1 MFESFGFAEKVLKE
15 AYWVNEVGFWR
26 PDDGGA
32 GLIRADR
39 IADVEYDLSEMPHV
53 ILNQAR
59 LRDLADKRRWPPTR
73 EDLEQANT
81 GVKLLLNFDTPSKIS
96 DSYCPPCASKSPT
109 SSSMGAHSHS
119 IHVSRNSIC

>member
-1 MFESFGFAEKVLKE
+1 MFESFGFSEKVLKE

-53 ILNQAR
+53 ILDQAR
-59 LRDLADKRRWPPTR
+59 LRDLAYNGRWPPTR
-73 EDLEQANT
+73 EDLKQANT
-81 GVKLLLNFDTPSKIS
+81 GSKLFLNFDTP
-96 DSYCPPCASKSPT
+96 P
-109 SSSMGAHSHS
+109 
-119 IHVSRNSIC
+119 

>member
-1 MFESFGFAEKVLKE
+1 M
-15 AYWVNEVGFWR
+15 NEVGFWR
-26 PDDGGA
+26 PDVGGA